1 MVTVDIIHGVAV
13 FEDTIKN
20 KAILTRNLK
29 VIKTH
34 SELGA
39 LLSDLM
45 RHEWFTHDIQQ
56 TIERYVIGHV
66 NNF

>member
-34 SELGA
+34 SEPW
-39 LLSDLM
+39 
-45 RHEWFTHDIQQ
+45 R
-56 TIERYVIGHV
+56 V
-66 NNF
+66 NVRVNAS

>member
-20 KAILTRNLK
+20 KAILTLNLK

-45 RHEWFTHDIQQ
+45 RHEWFTQEMRYK
-56 TIERYVIGHV
+56 IEREVIRFLHE
-66 NNF
+66 F

>member
-13 FEDTIKN
+13 
-20 KAILTRNLK
+20 LK
-29 VIKTH
+29 IQSKQSNSYTKSKSHKTH
-34 SELGA
+34 SELGS

-56 TIERYVIGHV
+56 TIERYVMGHV